1 MKNVFK
7 KVKGLIPNLRERLVL
22 FTDSNDGA
30 SIVEVVLI
38 LVILIGIVLIFKT
51 EITGIIND
59 AFTSIAND
67 SQGIIH

>member
-22 FTDSNDGA
+22 FKDSNDGA